1 MLEIGQAHIG
11 LDATGLFCGRRGV
24 YNARVMNLPNR
35 LTVARIVLT
44 VFFVMALLLPR
55 EGWVRSHFPF
65 GKTTALIIFI
75 MASLTDWWDGWYA
88 RRHKLETTF
97 GVLLDPLAD
106 KILTTAAFIC
116 FIAQPSY
123 RPGVP
128 LVQAW
133 MALVIVARDFLVTG
147 LRLVASQQGVVLR
160 AERLAQHKT
169 ASQMIAIILILFG
182 LAVREDWN
190 CFGADY
196 GRFDLAFSRV
206 AFVLMLITVG
216 LTLVSGVTYLC
227 KNGERFLR
235 DA

>member
-1 MLEIGQAHIG
+1 M
-11 LDATGLFCGRRGV
+11 FCGAGGV
-24 YNARVMNLPNR
+24 YNVRPMNLPNR
-35 LTVARIVLT
+35 LTMARIVLT
-44 VFFVMALLLPR
+44 VFFVMALLLPP

-65 GKTTALIIFI
+65 GKTTALIIFVV
-75 MASLTDWWDGWYA
+75 ASLTDWWDGWYA

-106 KILTTAAFIC
+106 KVLTTAAFIC
-116 FIAQPSY
+116 FIEQPSY
-123 RPGVP
+123 RAGVP

-160 AERLAQHKT
+160 AERLAKHKT
-169 ASQMIAIILILFG
+169 ASQMITIILILLG
-182 LAVREDWN
+182 LAAREDWN

-206 AFVLMLITVG
+206 AFLLMLITVG
-216 LTLVSGVTYLC
+216 LTLVSGITYLG